1 MLKQIFLWIIVSA
14 FFFVACHQE
23 SRRRTTLAVINA
35 RIWTGNSEQ
44 PWAEALAIS
53 GNKIIA
59 VGTNIEIQLFIDD
72 STYVIDAE
80 GMMVTPGFIDSHVHF
95 LEGGFQLSSVQ
106 LRDARTKQE
115 FINRISK
122 YARTVEPGTWIT
134 GGNWD
139 HSLWGGELPRADW
152 IDKVTPNN
160 PVWVIRLDGHMALAN
175 HYAMKLAGITGE
187 TQDIAGG
194 TIVRDKN
201 GQPTGIFK
209 DNAMALIEKIV
220 PEPTEQMKLRALKAA
235 TDYVIQQGVTSVHH
249 MGSWDDL
256 TTFEKAHQSGNLKT
270 RIYAAVP
277 LSSWQ
282 KLQEKIQRKGNGDQW
297 LKIGG
302 LKGFADGSLGSHTA
316 AFFQPYTD
324 SPKDSGLIVN
334 SPDKLY
340 QWVSKSDKAG
350 LQAIVHAIGDRANFM
365 MLNIYE
371 QVVNENG
378 ERDRRFRIEH
388 AQHLAAT
395 DIPRFAEL
403 GIIASMQP
411 YHAIDDGRWA
421 EQFIGPERIK
431 TTYAFRSLLD
441 TGATLVFGSDWYVAP
456 PIPILGIYA
465 AVTRRTLDNKH
476 PNGWVPEQKITVDE
490 ALRAYTINAAYA
502 SFEEQLKG
510 SLIPGK
516 LADFVIL
523 NQDITTIPSEQI
535 PYTKVMMTVIDG
547 KIVFQRNFD

>member
-14 FFFVACHQE
+14 FFFVACRQE
-23 SRRRTTLAVINA
+23 SRRKTTLAVINA

-44 PWAEALAIS
+44 PWAEALAVS

-59 VGTNIEIQLFIDD
+59 VGANIEIQLFIDD

-175 HYAMKLAGITGE
+175 YYAMKLAGITGE

-194 TIVRDKN
+194 TIVRNKN

-256 TTFEKAHQSGNLKT
+256 TIFEKAHQSGNLKT

-340 QWVSKSDKAG
+340 QWVSKCDKAG

-388 AQHLAAT
+388 AQHLAPA

-431 TTYAFRSLLD
+431 KTYAFRSLLN

-535 PYTKVMMTVIDG
+535 PSTKVMMTVIDG

>member
-14 FFFVACHQE
+14 FFFVACRQE
-23 SRRRTTLAVINA
+23 SRRKTTLAVINA
-35 RIWTGNSEQ
+35 RVWTGNSEQ
-44 PWAEALAIS
+44 PWAEALAVS

-59 VGTNIEIQLFIDD
+59 VGANIEIQLFIDD

-175 HYAMKLAGITGE
+175 YYAMKLAGITGE

-256 TTFEKAHQSGNLKT
+256 TIFEKAHQSGNLKT

-340 QWVSKSDKAG
+340 QWVSKCDKAG

-388 AQHLAAT
+388 AQHLAPA

-431 TTYAFRSLLD
+431 KTYAFRSLLN

-490 ALRAYTINAAYA
+490 ALRAYTTNAAYA

-535 PYTKVMMTVIDG
+535 PSTKVMMTVIDG